1 MEAYHRFRQL
11 AQALLE
17 INEKIC
23 RARPVEQEL
32 VPAKKTAEIIQ
43 QEVAREAEHLL
54 QLLLGAGEQTA
65 PLDLEAVEMAI
76 RGSMHQA
83 GAAVISHVGVP
94 SAQLRTATTRLRR
107 PRPLCRVTFET
118 GADRGGQCR
127 MRAPLISV
135 RELPSWSVSGR
146 LITSGTG
153 WQARRRHGEPS
164 SSTQGMRRHPL
175 RTRRSCG
182 RLEDSTKA
190 SRKPNKPWS
199 LILCQLITMTR

>member
-83 GAAVISHVGVP
+83 GAAVLS
-94 SAQLRTATTRLRR
+94 QLLEF
-107 PRPLCRVTFET
+107 PP
-118 GADRGGQCR
+118 
-127 MRAPLISV
+127 
-135 RELPSWSVSGR
+135 
-146 LITSGTG
+146 
-153 WQARRRHGEPS
+153 PS
-164 SSTQGMRRHPL
+164 SERRQRACACGASARYVEL
-175 RTRRSCG
+175 RS
-182 RLEDSTKA
+182 
-190 SRKPNKPWS
+190 KPVLTAVGSAECVRP
-199 LILCQLITMTR
+199 